1 MIFDENVVVFDT
13 SNQYIAAALYRGK
26 QEVQSIIEF
35 MPRGQAERLMSLLNE
50 LLERASLDW
59 PDISKIGVCTGPG
72 NFTGIRI
79 AVSAARGLALGLE
92 IPAIGISSFEAT
104 LLGYGDEELALL
116 PANEG
121 FYYVGSGP
129 KNAKFLSEDEIGS
142 DSTRYVHKATPEIQ
156 LKNIALL
163 TIKKETNFSR
173 PTPCYIKPADAAPS
187 SSKVPNLLK

>member
-50 LLERASLDW
+50 LLEGASLDW
-59 PDISKIGVCTGPG
+59 SDIAKIGVCTGPG

-104 LLGYGDEELALL
+104 LLGCGDEELALL

-129 KNAKFLSEDEIGS
+129 KNAKFLSEDEIDS

-163 TIKKETNFSR
+163 TLKKETDFSR

-187 SSKVPNLLK
+187 SNKVPNLLK

>member
-1 MIFDENVVVFDT
+1 MIFDENVVVFDP

-50 LLERASLDW
+50 LLEGASLDW

-142 DSTRYVHKATPEIQ
+142 DSTRYVHKAMPEIQ

-163 TIKKETNFSR
+163 TLKKETDFSR

-187 SSKVPNLLK
+187 SNKVPNLLK

>member
-1 MIFDENVVVFDT
+1 LIFDENVVVFDT
-13 SNQYIAAALYRGK
+13 SNQYVAAAIYSGK
-26 QEVQSIIEF
+26 QKVQSIIEF
-35 MPRGQAERLMSLLNE
+35 MPRGQAERLMSLLNG
-50 LLERASLDW
+50 LLEGASLDW
-59 PDISKIGVCTGPG
+59 SDIAKIGVCTGPG

-104 LLGYGDEELALL
+104 LLGCGDEDLALL
-116 PANEG
+116 PANKG

-129 KNAKFLSEDEIGS
+129 KNAKFLSEDEIDS
-142 DSTRYVHKATPEIQ
+142 DRTRYVHKSTPEIQ

-163 TIKKETNFSR
+163 TLEKETEYSR

-187 SSKVPNLLK
+187 SNKVPNLLK

>member
-13 SNQYIAAALYRGK
+13 SNQYVAAAIYSGK
-26 QEVQSIIEF
+26 QKVQSIIEF
-35 MPRGQAERLMSLLNE
+35 MPRGQAERLMSLLNG
-50 LLERASLDW
+50 LLEGASLDW
-59 PDISKIGVCTGPG
+59 SDIAKIGVCTGPG

-104 LLGYGDEELALL
+104 LLGCGDEDLALL
-116 PANEG
+116 PANKG

-129 KNAKFLSEDEIGS
+129 KNAKFLSEDEIDS

-163 TIKKETNFSR
+163 TLKKETGFSR

-187 SSKVPNLLK
+187 SNKVPNLLK

>member
-50 LLERASLDW
+50 LLEGASLDW

-129 KNAKFLSEDEIGS
+129 KNAKFLSEDEIDS

-163 TIKKETNFSR
+163 TLEKEADFSR

-187 SSKVPNLLK
+187 SSKVPNILK

>member
-13 SNQYIAAALYRGK
+13 SNQYIAAALYRGNL
-26 QEVQSIIEF
+26 EVQSIIEF
-35 MPRGQAERLMSLLNE
+35 MPRGQAEKLMSLLND
-50 LLERASLDW
+50 LLERAALNWS
-59 PDISKIGVCTGPG
+59 DISKIGVCTGPG

-92 IPAIGISSFEAT
+92 IPVIGISSFEAT
-104 LLGYGDEELALL
+104 LLGCDDEDLALL
-116 PANEG
+116 PANTG

-129 KNAKFLSEDEIGS
+129 KNAKFLSQDEIDS
-142 DSTRYVHKATPEIQ
+142 DRTRYVHKATPEIQ

-163 TIKKETNFSR
+163 TLKKETDFSR

-187 SSKVPNLLK
+187 SNKVPNLLK

>member
-1 MIFDENVVVFDT
+1 
-13 SNQYIAAALYRGK
+13 
-26 QEVQSIIEF
+26 
-35 MPRGQAERLMSLLNE
+35 MPRGQAEKLMSFLNK
-50 LLERASLDW
+50 LLEGASLDW

-104 LLGYGDEELALL
+104 LVGWGDEDLALL
-116 PANEG
+116 PANQG

-142 DSTRYVHKATPEIQ
+142 DSTKYVHKATPEIQ

-163 TIKKETNFSR
+163 TLEKKADFSR

-187 SSKVPNLLK
+187 FNKVPNLLK

>member
-104 LLGYGDEELALL
+104 LLGYGDEDLALL
-116 PANEG
+116 PANED
-121 FYYVGSGP
+121 FYYIGSGP
-129 KNAKFLSEDEIGS
+129 KNAKFLSEDEIVS
-142 DSTRYVHKATPEIQ
+142 ESTRYVHKATPEIQ

-163 TIKKETNFSR
+163 TLKKETDFSR

-187 SSKVPNLLK
+187 SNKVPNLLK

>member
-50 LLERASLDW
+50 LLEGASLDW

-104 LLGYGDEELALL
+104 LLGCDDEELALL

-129 KNAKFLSEDEIGS
+129 KNAKFLSEDEIDTNS
-142 DSTRYVHKATPEIQ
+142 ARYVHKATPEIQ

-163 TIKKETNFSR
+163 TLKKEADFSR

-187 SSKVPNLLK
+187 SNKVPNLLK

>member
-35 MPRGQAERLMSLLNE
+35 MPRGQAERLMSLLSE
-50 LLERASLDW
+50 LLEGASLDW

-104 LLGYGDEELALL
+104 LLGYGDEKLALL

-129 KNAKFLSEDEIGS
+129 KNAKFLSEDEIDS
-142 DSTRYVHKATPEIQ
+142 DRTRYVHKSTPEIQ

-163 TIKKETNFSR
+163 TLEKETEFSR

-187 SSKVPNLLK
+187 SNKVPNILK

>member
-13 SNQYIAAALYRGK
+13 SNQYIGAALYRGK
-26 QEVQSIIEF
+26 KEVQSIIEF

-50 LLERASLDW
+50 LLEGDSLDW

-92 IPAIGISSFEAT
+92 IPAIGISNFEAT

-129 KNAKFLSEDEIGS
+129 KNAKFLSQDEIDS
-142 DSTRYVHKATPEIQ
+142 DGTRYVHKATPEIQ

-163 TIKKETNFSR
+163 TLKKETDFSR

-187 SSKVPNLLK
+187 SNKVPNLLK

>member
-50 LLERASLDW
+50 LLEGASLDW

-92 IPAIGISSFEAT
+92 IPVIGISSFEAT
-104 LLGYGDEELALL
+104 LLGCRDEDLALL
-116 PANEG
+116 PANKG

-129 KNAKFLSEDEIGS
+129 KNAKFLSEDEVGS
-142 DSTRYVHKATPEIQ
+142 DRTKYVHKATPEIQ

-163 TIKKETNFSR
+163 TLEKEADFSR

-187 SSKVPNLLK
+187 SRKVPNILK

>member
-50 LLERASLDW
+50 LLEGASLNW

-129 KNAKFLSEDEIGS
+129 KNAKFLSEDEIDS

-163 TIKKETNFSR
+163 TLEKEANFSR

-187 SSKVPNLLK
+187 SSKVPNILK

>member
-1 MIFDENVVVFDT
+1 MIFDKNVVVFDT
-13 SNQYIAAALYRGK
+13 SNQYIAAALYCGK
-26 QEVQSIIEF
+26 QEVHSIIEF
-35 MPRGQAERLMSLLNE
+35 MPRGQAERLMSLLYE
-50 LLERASLDW
+50 LLEGASLEW

>member
-1 MIFDENVVVFDT
+1 MNFDENVVVFDT
-13 SNQYIAAALYRGK
+13 SNQYIAAAVYSGK
-26 QEVQSIIEF
+26 QKVQSIIEF
-35 MPRGQAERLMSLLNE
+35 MPRGQAERLMSLLNG
-50 LLERASLDW
+50 LLEGASLDW
-59 PDISKIGVCTGPG
+59 SDIAKIGVCTGPG

-121 FYYVGSGP
+121 FYYVGTGP
-129 KNAKFLSEDEIGS
+129 KNAKFLSEDEIVS

-163 TIKKETNFSR
+163 TLKKETDFTR
-173 PTPCYIKPADAAPS
+173 PTPCYIKPADAVPS
-187 SSKVPNLLK
+187 SNKASNLLK

>member
-50 LLERASLDW
+50 LLEGASLDW

-129 KNAKFLSEDEIGS
+129 KNAKFLSEDEIDS
-142 DSTRYVHKATPEIQ
+142 DRTRYVHKSTPEIQ

-163 TIKKETNFSR
+163 ALEKETEFSR

-187 SSKVPNLLK
+187 SNKVPNLLK

>member
-26 QEVQSIIEF
+26 QEIKSIIEF

-50 LLERASLDW
+50 LLEGASLDW
-59 PDISKIGVCTGPG
+59 SDIAKIGVCTGPG

-129 KNAKFLSEDEIGS
+129 KNAKFLSEDEIDS

-156 LKNIALL
+156 LKNIAIL
-163 TIKKETNFSR
+163 TLKKENDFSR

-187 SSKVPNLLK
+187 SNKVPNLLK

>member
-13 SNQYIAAALYRGK
+13 SNQYIAAALYRGRQK
-26 QEVQSIIEF
+26 IQSIIEF
-35 MPRGQAERLMSLLNE
+35 MPRGQAENLMCLLNE
-50 LLERASLDW
+50 LLKGASLNW
-59 PDISKIGVCTGPG
+59 SDISKIGVCTGPG

-104 LLGYGDEELALL
+104 LLGYDDEELALL

-129 KNAKFLSEDEIGS
+129 KNAKFLSEDEIDS

-163 TIKKETNFSR
+163 TLEKEADFSR

-187 SSKVPNLLK
+187 SKNVPTLLK

>member
-13 SNQYIAAALYRGK
+13 SNQYIAAALYIGK
-26 QEVQSIIEF
+26 QKAKSIIEF
-35 MPRGQAERLMSLLNE
+35 MPRGQAERLISLLNE
-50 LLERASLDW
+50 LLEEASLDW

-104 LLGYGDEELALL
+104 LLGCGNEDLALL
-116 PANEG
+116 PANKG

-129 KNAKFLSEDEIGS
+129 KNAKFLSEDEIDS
-142 DSTRYVHKATPEIQ
+142 DRTRYVHKSTPEIQ

-163 TIKKETNFSR
+163 TLEKETEFSR

-187 SSKVPNLLK
+187 SNKVPNLLK

>member
-1 MIFDENVVVFDT
+1 MIFDENVIVFDT
-13 SNQYIAAALYRGK
+13 SSQYIAAALYRGK

-50 LLERASLDW
+50 LLEGASLDW

-104 LLGYGDEELALL
+104 LLGYGDKDLALL

-129 KNAKFLSEDEIGS
+129 KNAKFLSEDEIVS
-142 DSTRYVHKATPEIQ
+142 ESTRYVHKATPEIQ

-163 TIKKETNFSR
+163 TLKKEADFSR

-187 SSKVPNLLK
+187 SNKVPNLLK

>member
-26 QEVQSIIEF
+26 QKDQSIIEF

-50 LLERASLDW
+50 LLEGASLDW

-129 KNAKFLSEDEIGS
+129 KNAKFLSEDEIDS
-142 DSTRYVHKATPEIQ
+142 DSSKYVHKATPEIQ

-163 TIKKETNFSR
+163 TLKKETDFSR

-187 SSKVPNLLK
+187 SNKVPNLLK

>member
-1 MIFDENVVVFDT
+1 MIFDENVIVFDT

-50 LLERASLDW
+50 LLEGASLDW

-129 KNAKFLSEDEIGS
+129 KNAKFLSEDEIDS
-142 DSTRYVHKATPEIQ
+142 DRTRYVHKSTPEIQ

-163 TIKKETNFSR
+163 TLEKETEYSR

-187 SSKVPNLLK
+187 SNKVPNLLK